1 MPLSTGLEFTTV
13 LNWDGVGT
21 ASSDYT
27 DVTLEAQSPVGTSF
41 TIFNTAAHYLYL
53 GHTERF
59 DMAVFDI
66 DGAGSLGALT
76 WEFYNGSAWTP
87 FVPGSGRLTHDP
99 DFDIMGETYDFT
111 DIKTPKYLI
120 YSSSD
125 EIITFTKD
133 DIAKFGN
140 LDYEEVHG
148 YTHSKLICKEVGEKI
163 YKYIEEQVN

>member
-1 MPLSTGLEFTTV
+1 MGTLQEIYFTKDSGL
-13 LNWDGVGT
+13 
-21 ASSDYT
+21 
-27 DVTLEAQSPVGTSF
+27 Q
-41 TIFNTAAHYLYL
+41 
-53 GHTERF
+53 
-59 DMAVFDI
+59 
-66 DGAGSLGALT
+66 
-76 WEFYNGSAWTP
+76 
-87 FVPGSGRLTHDP
+87 GRISVIP
-99 DFDIMGETYDFT
+99 DDFT

>member
-76 WEFYNGSAWTP
+76 W
-87 FVPGSGRLTHDP
+87 
-99 DFDIMGETYDFT
+99 
-111 DIKTPKYLI
+111 
-120 YSSSD
+120 
-125 EIITFTKD
+125 
-133 DIAKFGN
+133 
-140 LDYEEVHG
+140 
-148 YTHSKLICKEVGEKI
+148 
-163 YKYIEEQVN
+163 